1 MTQRYYWENTET
13 GEKDYASPVEMH
25 KKYKLC
31 KPCMKALAKG
41 FSKKKHYKNWIVTG
55 KGTEK

>member
-1 MTQRYYWENTET
+1 MTQRYYWRNTET
-13 GEKDYASPVEMH
+13 EQEEYASPVEMH

-41 FSKKKHYKNWIVTG
+41 FTKKKHHRNWIVTG